1 MAEERE
7 NESNNEWSLLAHS
20 YEGVLR
26 PRFELL
32 YNCMANVV
40 VNHIQSNNE
49 KYKSKVLDYG
59 TG

>member
-1 MAEERE
+1 MSAEEG

-20 YEGVLR
+20 YENVLR

-32 YNCMANVV
+32 YNCMTSIV
-40 VNHIQSNNE
+40 VNYIQSNNE
-49 KYKSKVLDYG
+49 KHKFKVLDYG

>member
-20 YEGVLR
+20 YEDVLR

-32 YNCMANVV
+32 YDCMASVV

-49 KYKSKVLDYG
+49 KHKSKVLDYG